1 MAKLAR
7 SDWTL
12 AARELA
18 RSKWRIRALGPL
30 KAGSLCKDLQ

>member
-1 MAKLAR
+1 MAMLAR
-7 SDWTL
+7 SDWTV

-18 RSKWRIRALGPL
+18 RSKWRMKALGPL